1 MIHETV
7 DVTELKNGSNRKFRV
22 LFKQSHRTQY
32 PSHWP
37 VRWPKGEAWSPVIE
51 DSTHNKWKDERRARW
66 RHGIVGFRA
75 STDPATLPAGCRH
88 RPLSVPHTNVDRSW
102 AKCANEPDIVW
113 LLFAQVRYPRY
124 STYLQIQPVFVR
136 FT

>member
-1 MIHETV
+1 MQLSTQLNEQQKSEII
-7 DVTELKNGSNRKFRV
+7 
-22 LFKQSHRTQY
+22 FKQSHRTQY

-75 STDPATLPAGCRH
+75 STDPATLPAGCRR
-88 RPLSVPHTNVDRSW
+88 RPLSVPHTNVDRSCLPHEQSVQMNRTLSDCSLLKW
-102 AKCANEPDIVW
+102 DILVTA
-113 LLFAQVRYPRY
+113 FSNTTVF
-124 STYLQIQPVFVR
+124 LQFN
-136 FT
+136 